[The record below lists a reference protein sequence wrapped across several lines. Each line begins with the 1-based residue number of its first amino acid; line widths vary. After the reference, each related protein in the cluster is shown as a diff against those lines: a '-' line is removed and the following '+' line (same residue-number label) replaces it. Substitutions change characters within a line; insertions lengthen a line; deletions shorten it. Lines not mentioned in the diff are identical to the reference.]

1 MGLEFDFSKVEKK
14 FNDLERKFQK
24 EIADKALDAAE
35 EQILNSM
42 IKNVPVDTSELK
54 SNLGQIK
61 RSGSGIS
68 RKTNIGINSEDRSI
82 VERGYYQEYGHTRLV
97 GKHWMKK
104 SFDEAKP
111 KANEAIIKILKEEL
125 F

>member
-1 MGLEFDFSKVEKK
+1 MGLEFDFSKVEKR
-14 FNDLERKFQK
+14 FNDLERKLQK

-35 EQILNSM
+35 DAILNSM
-42 IKNVPVDTSELK
+42 IKNVPVDTAELK

-82 VERGYYQEYGHTRLV
+82 IERGYYQEYGHTTLV

-104 SFDEAKP
+104 SFNESKT